1 MSGAATIGWFGIF
14 RLGLVQASLG
24 AIVVLTTST
33 MNRVM
38 VIELA
43 LPAVLPGVLV
53 GLHYLVQILRPRMG
67 YGSDVGG
74 RRVPWIVGGMAVL
87 VAGGVLAAVATA
99 LMAEMLAAGIAL
111 ALLAFLMIGAGV
123 GASGTSLLVLL
134 AGRVEPRRRAA
145 AATIV
150 WLMMIAGIALTATLA
165 GRMLDPFS
173 GARLIEVTASVGA
186 IAMLLTLFAVWR
198 SESGPAQPV
207 ARPAEQGPTPG
218 FMVALREVWAEP
230 SARRFALFVFASMLA
245 YSSQQLVLEPFGGFV
260 FQLPPGKT
268 AGLAGLQHGGVLAGM
283 LITALGGYLT
293 GRRQG
298 ALRGWTVGGCL
309 GSGAALLLVAATG
322 VAGPEWSLRPAVF
335 VLGVANGT
343 FAASAI
349 GAMMGL
355 AHDGRGGREGVRIGL
370 WGAAQAIAF
379 ALGGL
384 FGTLA
389 SDIARYF
396 IANAAHAYACV
407 FVAEAGLFLAA
418 ALLAAKVFAASFD
431 RAEEPKTDGLMAA
444 QAQGWK
450 S

>member
-1 MSGAATIGWFGIF
+1 MISWFGIF

-24 AIVVLTTST
+24 AVVVLTTST

-53 GLHYLVQILRPRMG
+53 GLHYLIQIMRPRMG

-87 VAGGVLAAVATA
+87 VAGGVLAAAATA
-99 LMAEMLAAGIAL
+99 LMAEALAAGIAL
-111 ALLAFLMIGAGV
+111 ALLAFLMIGCGV
-123 GASGTSLLVLL
+123 GAAGTSLLALL

-150 WLMMIAGIALTATLA
+150 WLMMIGGIALTGTLA
-165 GRMLDPFS
+165 GRALDPFS

-186 IAMLLTLFAVWR
+186 IAMILTLLAVWR
-198 SESGPAQPV
+198 AEPV
-207 ARPAEQGPTPG
+207 ARQAPARAAAGAAPG
-218 FMVALREVWAEP
+218 FMAALREVWAEP

-268 AGLAGLQHGGVLAGM
+268 AGLAGLLHGGVLAGM

-309 GSGAALLLVAATG
+309 GSGAALLLVAASG
-322 VAGPEWSLRPAVF
+322 IAGPDWSLRPAVF

-355 AHDGRGGREGVRIGL
+355 AHDGRGGREGVRIGI
-370 WGAAQAIAF
+370 WGAAQAVAF

-384 FGTLA
+384 FGTAA
-389 SDIARYF
+389 SDVARYF
-396 IANAAHAYACV
+396 LADPAQAYACV

-418 ALLAAKVFAASFD
+418 ALLAAKVFAATYGGTERD
-431 RAEEPKTDGLMAA
+431 TGGLMAA
-444 QAQGWK
+444 HAQGVK
-450 S
+450 Q

>member
-1 MSGAATIGWFGIF
+1 MISWFGIF

-24 AIVVLTTST
+24 AVVVLTTST

-43 LPAVLPGVLV
+43 LPAVLPGVQV
-53 GLHYLVQILRPRMG
+53 GLHYLIQIMRPRMG
-67 YGSDVGG
+67 HGSDVGG

-87 VAGGVLAAVATA
+87 AAGGVLAAMATA
-99 LMAEMLAAGIAL
+99 LMAEALAAGIAL
-111 ALLAFLMIGAGV
+111 ALLAFLMIGCGV
-123 GASGTSLLVLL
+123 GAAGTSLLALL

-150 WLMMIAGIALTATLA
+150 WLMMIAGIALTGTLA
-165 GRMLDPFS
+165 GRALDPFS
-173 GARLIEVTASVGA
+173 GARLIEVTAGVGA
-186 IAMLLTLFAVWR
+186 IAMVLTLFAVWR
-198 SESGPAQPV
+198 SEPV
-207 ARPAEQGPTPG
+207 AVQPALRGPQPG
-218 FMVALREVWAEP
+218 FFAALREVWAEP

-293 GRRQG
+293 GRRSG
-298 ALRGWTVGGCL
+298 GLRGWTVGGCL
-309 GSGAALLLVAATG
+309 GSGAALLGVAACG
-322 VAGPEWSLRPAVF
+322 VAGPDWSLRPAVF
-335 VLGVANGT
+335 ALGVANGT

-355 AHDGRGGREGVRIGL
+355 AHDGRGGREGVRIGI
-370 WGAAQAIAF
+370 WGAAQAVAF

-384 FGTLA
+384 FGTGA
-389 SDIARYF
+389 SDIARFF
-396 IANAAHAYACV
+396 IADPAHAYGCV

-418 ALLAAKVFAASFD
+418 ALLAAKVFAA
-431 RAEEPKTDGLMAA
+431 AYQPNTGGLVAA
-444 QAQGWK
+444 HAQGVK
-450 S
+450 Q